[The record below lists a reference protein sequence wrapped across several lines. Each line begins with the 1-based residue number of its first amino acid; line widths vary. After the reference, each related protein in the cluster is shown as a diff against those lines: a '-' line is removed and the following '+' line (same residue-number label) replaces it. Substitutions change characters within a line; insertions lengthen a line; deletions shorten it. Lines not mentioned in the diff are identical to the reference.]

1 MSKRTIGLVLLLVG
15 SLAIGYAAGQRF
27 FSIFDGTV
35 PKGSMTDLVRAGAHA
50 AYVTAGLVFGAV
62 IFVWTV
68 IAVVLARFFPAATK
82 VGPAA

>member
-1 MSKRTIGLVLLLVG
+1 MSKRTIGLVLLLIG

-50 AYVTAGLVFGAV
+50 AYVTAGLVFGGA
-62 IFVWTV
+62 IFVW
-68 IAVVLARFFPAATK
+68 AALAAFLARFFSSAPK
-82 VGPAA
+82 GGPSA